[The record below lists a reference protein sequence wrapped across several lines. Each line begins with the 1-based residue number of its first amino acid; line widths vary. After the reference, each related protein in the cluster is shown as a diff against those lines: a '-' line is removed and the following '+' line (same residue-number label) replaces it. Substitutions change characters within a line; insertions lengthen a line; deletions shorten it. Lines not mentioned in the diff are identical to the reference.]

1 MPLSKKLKEF
11 LDEKGIRYVTLH
23 HSPAYTSQE
32 LAAATH
38 ISGHV
43 WAKTVIVDADG
54 REVMAVL
61 PATERVDLDA
71 LAEVLGA
78 KQVRLATEEEFRDR
92 FPDCELGAMPP
103 FGNLFGME
111 VVVAPSL
118 ADDETIC
125 FNAGSHQV
133 AFKMAFEDF
142 KGLVEP
148 TIAPFSRP
156 AEG

>member
-1 MPLSKKLKEF
+1 MPLSKKLKAF
-11 LDEKGIRYVTLH
+11 LDEKQIRYLTLH
-23 HSPAYTSQE
+23 HSPAYTAQE
-32 LAAATH
+32 LAAASH
-38 ISGHV
+38 IAGHR

-71 LAEVLGA
+71 LAKVLDA
-78 KQVRLATEEEFRDR
+78 SVVRLADEKEFRSH

-103 FGNLFGME
+103 FGNLFTMQ
-111 VVVAPSL
+111 VVVSPTL
-118 ADDETIC
+118 AEDDEIC

-133 AFKMAFEDF
+133 AFKMAFADF

-148 TIAPFSRP
+148 TVAPFTRP

>member
-1 MPLSKKLKEF
+1 MPLSKKLKAF
-11 LDEKGIRYVTLH
+11 LDEKQIRYITLH
-23 HSPAYTSQE
+23 HSPAYTAQE

-38 ISGHV
+38 IAGHR

-54 REVMAVL
+54 REAMAVL
-61 PATERVDLDA
+61 PATERLDLDA
-71 LAEVLGA
+71 LATVLAA
-78 KQVRLATEEEFRDR
+78 KAVRLAAEKEFRDR

-103 FGNLFGME
+103 FGNLFGM
-111 VVVAPSL
+111 VVVISPSL
-118 ADDETIC
+118 AEDEEIC

-133 AFKMAFEDF
+133 AFKMAFADF

-148 TIAPFSRP
+148 IIAPFTRP